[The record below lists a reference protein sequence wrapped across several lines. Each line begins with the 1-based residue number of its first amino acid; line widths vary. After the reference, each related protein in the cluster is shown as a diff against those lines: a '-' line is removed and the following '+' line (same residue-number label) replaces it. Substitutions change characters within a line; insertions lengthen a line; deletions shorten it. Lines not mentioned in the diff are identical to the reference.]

1 MIFRAMFWIGLVSLL
16 APHEPDL
23 GLGRPGA
30 GISLPATVKSW
41 AVTGLSHPGIL
52 CGGAEGA
59 CAGGLGA
66 LTGAI
71 DQHRLA
77 DMKLE
82 LDASIKA
89 RGAVGQIPDQARRN
103 TNAINRF
110 SQPLTALACRTGM
123 ARVETRCPSMAD
135 APMDRIRTSGL
146 EAARHWLTAD

>member
-1 MIFRAMFWIGLVSLL
+1 MILRAIFWFGLVSLL

-41 AVTGLSHPGIL
+41 AVTGLSRPGNI
-52 CGGAEGA
+52 CDGAEGV

-71 DQHRLA
+71 DRQRLA
-77 DMKLE
+77 DMRQE

-89 RGAVGQIPDQARRN
+89 RAAQWRN
-103 TNAINRF
+103 SAQTQN
-110 SQPLTALACRTGM
+110 L
-123 ARVETRCPSMAD
+123 
-135 APMDRIRTSGL
+135 
-146 EAARHWLTAD
+146 